1 MSKQSINLSQ
11 NETKARYQSQFYLFE
26 CFSVIALTGASL
38 IFLLVFLIGLSIA
51 LNGGEHLSRIIEMLV
66 RTLFSEKI
74 MSMAFA
80 AVMLTRVAVVF
91 TRKAKKDLEGAI

>member
-1 MSKQSINLSQ
+1 MPVQPRLPGTIRLGLQPSM
-11 NETKARYQSQFYLFE
+11 AD
-26 CFSVIALTGASL
+26 SV
-38 IFLLVFLIGLSIA
+38 GLSIA